1 MYTTSNQEQSLTGVN
16 INIHFDSSVLYPTV
30 DNNGIDYQFD
40 TDIQGT
46 SIVNE
51 TKDLYNDAPTDQY
64 IQLVYSQLNSSF
76 PGKDLPVEIPTV
88 HFQTQEPWIDPV
100 TGQYI
105 PTTLRYTSNESPV
118 GDDFL
123 ESSTDLVAS
132 VFNLDVDGNAK
143 VVAFSD
149 GFMIPRKMFGDAFAG
164 DALIDKTL
172 PQDSPCFGQDN
183 AAELVAHN
191 IDALNT
197 LI

>member
-51 TKDLYNDAPTDQY
+51 TKDLYNDAQTDQY

-88 HFQTQEPWIDPV
+88 HFQTQEP
-100 TGQYI
+100 
-105 PTTLRYTSNESPV
+105 
-118 GDDFL
+118 
-123 ESSTDLVAS
+123 
-132 VFNLDVDGNAK
+132 
-143 VVAFSD
+143 
-149 GFMIPRKMFGDAFAG
+149 
-164 DALIDKTL
+164 
-172 PQDSPCFGQDN
+172 
-183 AAELVAHN
+183 
-191 IDALNT
+191 
-197 LI
+197 